1 MAESRRTE
9 GYDTNGTFTPGVLV
23 YLIDTSIRSGAGV
36 LNVLP
41 INDSDSN
48 KGTAPL
54 QPGGSLT
61 LGAVTVS
68 FLSQNASGDRV
79 RVVR

>member
-1 MAESRRTE
+1 MALLAATSFACGGGDSAPT
-9 GYDTNGTFTPGVLV
+9 TPNT
-23 YLIDTSIRSGAGV
+23 LIDTSIRSGAGV
-36 LNVLP
+36 LKVLP

-54 QPGGSLT
+54 QPGGSTT